1 MADTIVNTPSSRDD
15 SSAAAM
21 MTWLL
26 AAIVIV
32 AVLAAAFLW
41 YRNGA
46 PGVPNT
52 GTEINVELPNAGAV
66 TPGGGS
72 ETGM

>member
-1 MADTIVNTPSSRDD
+1 MADTTSHSPDYSRRDD
-15 SSAAAM
+15 SAVAM

-52 GTEINVELPNAGAV
+52 GTEINVELPAAG
-66 TPGGGS
+66 TGGD
-72 ETGM
+72 M

>member
-1 MADTIVNTPSSRDD
+1 MADTIVNAPSSRDD
-15 SSAAAM
+15 SAAAM

-52 GTEINVELPNAGAV
+52 GTNINVEIPSAGTEGV
-66 TPGGGS
+66 TQ
-72 ETGM
+72 

>member
-1 MADTIVNTPSSRDD
+1 
-15 SSAAAM
+15 M

-52 GTEINVELPNAGAV
+52 GTEINVELPSGSQV
-66 TPGGGS
+66 VPGGG
-72 ETGM
+72 TGEGM